1 MLSPLKSVWLSS
13 VMLSGG
19 GSGTV
24 TVAARAVSSAA
35 EFGGGAG
42 EVAGVAGLGAR
53 EEKRLDAVSDDSS
66 EMSGVTALGLG
77 RNLPEAARCGY
88 GGPADA
94 AGDPDALCGAVPEC
108 TATMDDDD
116 DVSTG
121 DTDDTDVPLSSTVV
135 ANDNGMLLGA
145 SDIENIWVYNDNG
158 VSWGEDNLAE
168 EDFNN

>member
-1 MLSPLKSVWLSS
+1 MPSPLKSVWLSS

-19 GSGTV
+19 SSGTV

-88 GGPADA
+88 DGDIVSGAARVDA
-94 AGDPDALCGAVPEC
+94 R
-108 TATMDDDD
+108 TATDW
-116 DVSTG
+116 SE
-121 DTDDTDVPLSSTVV
+121 LH
-135 ANDNGMLLGA
+135 AR
-145 SDIENIWVYNDNG
+145 
-158 VSWGEDNLAE
+158 
-168 EDFNN
+168 